1 MSHST
6 FDDPPAPP
14 LDPAVI
20 KVEQRLRRLMLVGG
34 LTLGIG
40 ILAVLGAIVYRIS
53 TAGGKALPAA
63 PMEAKVPA
71 GAKLVS
77 TTAGEG
83 RIVLTY
89 EVGGA
94 TTLIFIDAGTLKP
107 LGRLDLKPE

>member
-1 MSHST
+1 M
-6 FDDPPAPP
+6 
-14 LDPAVI
+14 I
-20 KVEQRLRRLMLVGG
+20 KVEQRLRRLMLIGG

-63 PMEAKVPA
+63 PMEAKLPQ
-71 GAKLVS
+71 GAKLLS
-77 TTAGEG
+77 TTIGDG

-89 EVGGA
+89 DVGGA
-94 TTLIFIDAGTLKP
+94 TTLIFIDAASLKP

>member
-1 MSHST
+1 MSHTSP
-6 FDDPPAPP
+6 DDPPETP

-20 KVEQRLRRLMLVGG
+20 NVERRLRRLMLVGG
-34 LTLGIG
+34 LTLGFG
-40 ILAVLGAIVYRIS
+40 ILAVFAGIVYRIGM
-53 TAGGKALPAA
+53 AGSKVLPAA

-77 TTAGEG
+77 TTIGEG

-89 EVGGA
+89 DVGGG
-94 TTLIFIDAGTLKP
+94 TTLIFVDAASLKP